1 MRTSNVG
8 ISMGAVVAVIALI
21 LAVCFISACL
31 FAWAWNL
38 VVPLLWHAAPHLTWV
53 HAIAIGF
60 VSSAIKGIISVT
72 VNKAK

>member
-38 VVPLLWHAAPHLTWV
+38 VVPLLWHAA
-53 HAIAIGF
+53 
-60 VSSAIKGIISVT
+60 S
-72 VNKAK
+72 